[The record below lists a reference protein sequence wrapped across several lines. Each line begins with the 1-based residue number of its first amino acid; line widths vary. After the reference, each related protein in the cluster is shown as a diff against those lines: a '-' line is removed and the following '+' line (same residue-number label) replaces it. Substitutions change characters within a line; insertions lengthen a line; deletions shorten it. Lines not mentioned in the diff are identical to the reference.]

1 MYQRGAAMNTFG
13 SYMQKKTELEA
24 LIARDRALIRDEIL
38 VEIMLA
44 IEEFN
49 FELEELF
56 PNGKKRKIKPKYF
69 DPQSGSVWSGRG
81 REPRWLRGKDRR
93 EFELEAA

>member
-1 MYQRGAAMNTFG
+1 MNTFS
-13 SYMQKKTELEA
+13 SYMKKKAELEA
-24 LIARDRALIRDEIL
+24 VIAKDRVLVRDEIL

-44 IEEFN
+44 IEEFS
-49 FELEELF
+49 FEIDELF
-56 PNGKKRKIKPKYF
+56 PDGKKRKVKPKYF
-69 DPQSGSVWSGRG
+69 DPQSGAIWSGRG